1 MRYALLSK
9 TLRTLALVALV
20 ATTAWAHARLSAPS
34 GAEQDE
40 SFVPR
45 PELVRTASF
54 GFTALAADYY
64 WLQAVQLVGNAG
76 DAFRSAAQIG
86 KLLDVVTELDPW
98 VDHPYRF
105 GAVWM
110 TNSLRNVQHA
120 NALLRRGIAYH
131 PEDWRD
137 RFYLGFNQFFYLEEN
152 EAAAETLEP
161 ATRLTGAPRYLP
173 RLVARLRSESD
184 GLDSAAV
191 FLEELVRRTPDDY
204 KRAEYEKALDEI
216 ETERRARF
224 LDEARAEYKRRSGRD
239 ITAVEDL
246 LTGPSPVL
254 RQIPSEPNGG
264 EWKLNEADQIVS
276 THYGSRYV
284 VHRNPV
290 DDERRARWRVERES
304 EETAK

>member
-1 MRYALLSK
+1 LRYALLSK

-20 ATTAWAHARLSAPS
+20 ATTGWAHVRLSAPS

-191 FLEELVRRTPDDY
+191 FLEELARRAPDDS

-246 LTGPSPVL
+246 LAGPSPVL

-264 EWKLNEADQIVS
+264 EWRLSEAHQIVS
-276 THYGSRYV
+276 THYGSRYG

-290 DDERRARWRVERES
+290 DDERRARWRAERES